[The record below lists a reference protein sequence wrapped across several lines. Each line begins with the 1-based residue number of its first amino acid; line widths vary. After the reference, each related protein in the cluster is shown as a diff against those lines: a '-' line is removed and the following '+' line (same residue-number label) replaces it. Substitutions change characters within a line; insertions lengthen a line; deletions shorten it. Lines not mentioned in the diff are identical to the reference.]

1 MTQGRTE
8 LINRVLCHMSFFS
21 FPLASNFPLPLT
33 SQPQQTCFTLEF
45 QTDHRIGVN
54 LMTLSKPL

>member
-1 MTQGRTE
+1 MTQGRTG

-21 FPLASNFPLPLT
+21 FPLASNFPLPRT
-33 SQPQQTCFTLEF
+33 SQPQQTCFTLKF

-54 LMTLSKPL
+54 LMTLSKPV